1 MNVREF
7 ERHAQLMLSK
17 NAFDYY
23 ASGANDMVTLR
34 ENRHVEA
41 DESQDKLV
49 EEMASPLRSAPAA
62 ARRLQVG
69 LLTCSSFNSSVFVL
83 RSVGD

>member
-1 MNVREF
+1 MCTCARDDDDDDDDAHSLRTAGWEPVNVREF

-34 ENRHVEA
+34 ENRW
-41 DESQDKLV
+41 DCRLT
-49 EEMASPLRSAPAA
+49 RFFAA
-62 ARRLQVG
+62 AG
-69 LLTCSSFNSSVFVL
+69 GGGEMSNF
-83 RSVGD
+83 

>member
-1 MNVREF
+1 MVHQALKTSEARKFCNFVIFTCDTAVWRVHDVIGWEPVNVREF

-34 ENRHVEA
+34 ENRWGRY
-41 DESQDKLV
+41 L
-49 EEMASPLRSAPAA
+49 
-62 ARRLQVG
+62 
-69 LLTCSSFNSSVFVL
+69 
-83 RSVGD
+83 

>member
-34 ENRHVEA
+34 ENRWVDTPHIQHSIHV
-41 DESQDKLV
+41 QTI
-49 EEMASPLRSAPAA
+49 R
-62 ARRLQVG
+62 RRLWWCRRACYRQ
-69 LLTCSSFNSSVFVL
+69 
-83 RSVGD
+83 R

>member
-1 MNVREF
+1 MYLILPVRSIGTYLILSVRTYVISCLYVTLFPGWEPVNVREF

-34 ENRHVEA
+34 ENR
-41 DESQDKLV
+41 
-49 EEMASPLRSAPAA
+49 R
-62 ARRLQVG
+62 G
-69 LLTCSSFNSSVFVL
+69 FLT
-83 RSVGD
+83 

>member
-1 MNVREF
+1 MLYVCAIYNTGWEPVNVREF

-34 ENRHVEA
+34 ENRWV
-41 DESQDKLV
+41 
-49 EEMASPLRSAPAA
+49 
-62 ARRLQVG
+62 
-69 LLTCSSFNSSVFVL
+69 N
-83 RSVGD
+83 